1 MPADP
6 TKVRDLAYFER
17 HKHRVA
23 SGLNSIGQE
32 LWEANGLGRGPFGSG
47 PFGSGPFGSRPFG
60 KRSETATPETQV
72 EDQEG
77 S

>member
-32 LWEANGLGRGPFGSG
+32 LWEANGLGRGPFGSRTLRVG
-47 PFGSGPFGSRPFG
+47 TLRVGTLRV
-60 KRSETATPETQV
+60 ETLR
-72 EDQEG
+72 QEIRDCHTRDP

>member
-6 TKVRDLAYFER
+6 TKVRDPAYFER

-32 LWEANGLGRGPFGSG
+32 LWEAND
-47 PFGSGPFGSRPFG
+47 FG
-60 KRSETATPETQV
+60 KRSETATPENDEEV
-72 EDQEG
+72 EEG